1 MTVSIEDVN
10 YIAKLAKLEFK
21 EKELMDLA
29 KDLNEILGYM
39 DKLNELDTENIEP
52 LSYPIK
58 ENNVFREDELKDS
71 ATSESALLNAP
82 DATEHFFK
90 VPKVIKV
97 NKTSNK

>member
-1 MTVSIEDVN
+1 MAVSIEDVN

-21 EKELMDLA
+21 EQELIDLA

-39 DKLNELDTENIEP
+39 DKLNELDTENVEP
-52 LSYPIK
+52 LSYPIEK
-58 ENNVFREDELKDS
+58 DNVFREDKLQNS
-71 ATSESALLNAP
+71 VTSESALLNAP

>member
-1 MTVSIEDVN
+1 MAVSIEDVK
-10 YIAKLAKLEFK
+10 YIATLARLEFT
-21 EKELMDLA
+21 ENELDNLA
-29 KDLNEILGYM
+29 KDMNEILGYM

-52 LSYPIK
+52 LSYPIEK
-58 ENNVFREDELKDS
+58 DNVFREDILKGS
-71 ATSESALLNAP
+71 VTSESALMNAP